1 MKTENGQ
8 VKLERG
14 EKAFKAVYL
23 GSEIM
28 QGVRK
33 SDNKP
38 YSFCKQN
45 FKLFLQTRDGAEYKK
60 MCEAIFEAD
69 YHPDVEEYQ
78 ECYVVYSMGNDPTKA
93 PHVVGFVSLKKE
105 TRTPTT
111 PVSEKVDNTSTPT
124 QELTPV
130 EDNDMPF

>member
-69 YHPDVEEYQ
+69 YRPNVEEYK

-93 PHVVGFVSLKKE
+93 PHVVGFIPIKE
-105 TRTPTT
+105 ATTPTT
-111 PVSEKVDNTSTPT
+111 PVSEKTDNTSTPT
-124 QELTPV
+124 EELTPV